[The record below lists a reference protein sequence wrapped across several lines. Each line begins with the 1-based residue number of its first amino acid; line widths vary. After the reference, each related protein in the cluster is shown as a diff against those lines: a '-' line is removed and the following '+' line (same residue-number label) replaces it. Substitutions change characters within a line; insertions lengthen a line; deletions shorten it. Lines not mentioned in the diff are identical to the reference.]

1 MFRKKR
7 QATND
12 GLLSRLAP
20 SVVVELFGTFLSGR
34 LIYPTINGQAL
45 LWSFNLPP
53 MPTMTA
59 QPTRVFNGSPC
70 APPTG
75 TKSSICCQ
83 INRRTLMLL
92 RIRFIPSST
101 VLRKDRGISTDDE
114 HAYDRLMNYDSLA
127 EIFLALTLT
136 LSYLCFVV

>member
-1 MFRKKR
+1 
-7 QATND
+7 
-12 GLLSRLAP
+12 
-20 SVVVELFGTFLSGR
+20 
-34 LIYPTINGQAL
+34 
-45 LWSFNLPP
+45 
-53 MPTMTA
+53 
-59 QPTRVFNGSPC
+59 
-70 APPTG
+70 
-75 TKSSICCQ
+75 
-83 INRRTLMLL
+83 MLL